1 MSAYTGNK
9 VFAPAIFFIAFRESL
24 EASLVIGVLTG
35 MLEKV
40 VDVKRTPGG
49 GPDQNGRKLIRKL
62 RRYVRIKKAHSTLS
76 YHF

>member
-1 MSAYTGNK
+1 MSNYTGNR

-40 VDVKRTPGG
+40 VDVKRTTGG
-49 GPDQNGRKLIRKL
+49 GPDLSGQKLIRKL
-62 RRYVRIKKAHSTLS
+62 RRYVRENKIFDLKS
-76 YHF
+76 